1 MGMFHS
7 INVSATGLTAQ
18 KTRLDAISDNI
29 ANVNTTRTPEGGP
42 FRRTLVRLRTQEER
56 MTYKSPFLPSGL
68 GPKIGNGV
76 KVVKLEKDTAP
87 GRLVFDPTH
96 PDAYKYGEKKG
107 YVEMPNVN
115 VVKEMVDMIE
125 ATRAYEA
132 NITSLNT
139 AKQMFQKGLNIGLR

>member
-1 MGMFHS
+1 MSMFHS

-18 KTRLDAISDNI
+18 KTRLDAISNNI

-42 FRRTLVRLRTQEER
+42 FRRTLVRLRTKEER
-56 MTYKSPFLPSGL
+56 TTYKSPFLPTGL
-68 GPKIGNGV
+68 GPRIGDGV
-76 KVVKLEKDTAP
+76 KVVALEKDTSA
-87 GRLVFDPTH
+87 GRLVFDPSH
-96 PDAYKYGEKKG
+96 PDAYKYGPKKG

-132 NITSLNT
+132 NITMLNASKSL
-139 AKQMFQKGLNIGLR
+139 FQKGVGIGLK